1 MRHLRR
7 IGFGLTVAGL
17 CALLLVPVVFGQ
29 ASGIDAGSSIRMQ
42 LEIINRLAVGLTT
55 VTDTLSKNYTQ
66 SWADGTGANQA
77 KALYHASRS
86 IAASSSENLDLNASL
101 TDAFGA
107 SVTCTSVK
115 ALVIHAD
122 SGNTN
127 NVLVG
132 GGSTDITTI
141 FSDTSDR
148 LIVRPGGTF
157 ILTGPDATGHVIT
170 AGSADVLTVANSS
183 SGSSVLYEI
192 SVLCEE

>member
-1 MRHLRR
+1 MRILRR
-7 IGFGLTVAGL
+7 LGFGLAIVGTVAL
-17 CALLLVPVVFGQ
+17 VLVPVVFGQ
-29 ASGIDAGSSIRMQ
+29 ASGIDAGSSLRMQ

-77 KALYHASRS
+77 KALYHANRS

-107 SVTCTSVK
+107 SVTCTAVK

-170 AGSADVLTVANSS
+170 AGSADVLTIANSS
-183 SGSSVLYEI
+183 SGSVVYYDI